1 MCGIAG
7 IYSLTGK
14 PLLDP
19 ERRILK
25 MLSLQLHRGPDQS
38 GYKLSKDKKLVLGN
52 ARLSIVDPNT
62 VVKTPFY
69 KEVNGNI
76 LSFNGE
82 IYNYKNL
89 RKELSALGCS
99 FETETDTEVLFEAIE
114 FHKGDVFNKLDGMW
128 GFAHYDSKSQ
138 TLLISRDLMGE
149 RHIFYAIQDG
159 ELIFSS
165 EVQSIL
171 AVINSYEFDFSS
183 SLGAWMYNVSPP
195 EKTLVEKVKRLLPG
209 HNIIVKGGE
218 IKYEIH
224 SKLQPEKWGDFFNT
238 RSSVSEVQEQFVDLL
253 SRSVN
258 LRIPS
263 DVPYVSTQS
272 GGIDSTLINIMASNY
287 GSNKTRAYFGHST
300 NEQITKNNDTLNEF
314 DAANLISK
322 KLDIDLHSF
331 YMNTAD
337 SVPILG
343 RIAENCFDGCIDDGV
358 APFEFLAAKAKSE
371 GYKVMMISDGPDDF
385 AGGYSID
392 KKSNFLD
399 GLYKEKKG
407 IYELVRILSPLIG
420 PQIVTKF
427 FGPNYVFDAGHS
439 YNPFKSKVTHQLH
452 SKEFMKNIYI
462 DNLVDGMYDSY
473 GSLPSYYSLS
483 QSNNYSSDR
492 ALSYAAKSTPD
503 MFNLRV
509 DKAFM
514 KHSVEVRLPFQD
526 PALVEFLV
534 ALPSFYRFKDG
545 NDSKYLLRGIVEKYI
560 GSEISNRGKYG
571 FSSHLWETPS
581 VYSALKFEEV
591 IQDSALFKEK
601 VFKKSAL
608 NFILNK
614 KNHPGLRWSA
624 YALASTYQ
632 KIQDKAF

>member
-14 PLLDP
+14 PIREP

-25 MLSLQLHRGPDQS
+25 MLSLQQHRGPDQS
-38 GYKLSKDKKLVLGN
+38 GYKLSSDKRLALGN
-52 ARLSIVDPNT
+52 ARLSIVDPT
-62 VVKTPFY
+62 RVVKTPFY
-69 KEVNGNI
+69 KEVNGNM

-89 RKELSALGCS
+89 RKELSALGRT

-114 FHKGDVFNKLDGMW
+114 CYNGDVFNKLDGMW
-128 GFAHYDSKSQ
+128 GFAHYDSTSQ

-149 RHIFYAIQDG
+149 RHVFYAIEDG
-159 ELIFSS
+159 ELVFSS

-171 AVINSYEFDFSS
+171 AVINNYNFDYSS
-183 SLGAWMYNVSPP
+183 SVSAWMYNVSPP
-195 EKTLVEKVKRLLPG
+195 EKTLVEQVKRLLPG
-209 HNIIVKGGE
+209 HNMIVKGGR
-218 IKYEIH
+218 IKYKIH
-224 SKLQPEKWGDFFNT
+224 NKLQPEKWNDFFNMH
-238 RSSVSEVQEQFVDLL
+238 SSINEVQEQFVELF
-253 SRSVN
+253 SHSVN

-263 DVPYVSTQS
+263 DVRYVSTQS
-272 GGIDSTLINIMASNY
+272 GGIDSTLINVMASNY
-287 GSNKTRAYFGHST
+287 GNKKTRAYFGHSS
-300 NEQITKNNDTLNEF
+300 NDQVAKNNDIFNEF
-314 DAANLISK
+314 DAANFISE
-322 KLDIDLHSF
+322 KLNIDLRSF
-331 YMNTAD
+331 YMNTAE
-337 SVPILG
+337 SVPVLTSV
-343 RIAENCFDGCIDDGV
+343 AENCFDGCIDDGV
-358 APFEFLAAKAKSE
+358 APFEFLAAQAKSE
-371 GYKVMMISDGPDDF
+371 GYKVIMISDGPDDF

-399 GLYKEKKG
+399 SLYKEKRSL
-407 IYELVRILSPLIG
+407 YELVRILSPLIG
-420 PQIVTKF
+420 PHIVTKL
-427 FGPNYVFDAGHS
+427 FGPNYTFEQGHS
-439 YNPFKSKVTHQLH
+439 YNPFRSRVTHQLH

-462 DNLVDGMYDSY
+462 DNLVEGVNDSY
-473 GSLPSYYSLS
+473 GNLPSYYSLS
-483 QSNNYSSDR
+483 QDNNYSSDR
-492 ALSYAAKSTPD
+492 ALSYATKSTPD

-545 NDSKYLLRGIVEKYI
+545 NDSKYLLRGIVEKTI
-560 GSEISNRGKYG
+560 GSVISNRSKYG
-571 FSSHLWETPS
+571 FASHLWETPS

-601 VFKKSAL
+601 IFKKSAL

-632 KIQDKAF
+632 RIQDKTL